1 MKFKFLLVVLL
12 SLTIAACSGKK
23 VDEADDLA
31 ADLDALNAQ
40 GTSAFEGLPGT
51 LPGIATDPTPQIAS
65 LPQSIISAPIT
76 PTPNFTLGTQEA
88 LRADAGDRIFF
99 QTNSSQ
105 LDGRAQ
111 AILSG
116 VAGWMNQNPSRTLTI
131 EGHADERGTR
141 EYNLALGES
150 RATTVKNFLS
160 SQGVST
166 SRLNSVSFGKERP
179 ASAGSNPR
187 AWALNRRSVFI
198 VR

>member
-1 MKFKFLLVVLL
+1 MKLKFLLVVLL
-12 SLTIAACSGKK
+12 SLTVAACGGKK
-23 VDEADDLA
+23 NDDSDDLA
-31 ADLDALNAQ
+31 ADLDALNAPS
-40 GTSAFEGLPGT
+40 TSAFEGVPGNLPSV
-51 LPGIATDPTPQIAS
+51 AFDPAPQVAS
-65 LPQSIISAPIT
+65 LPQPVISAPIT
-76 PTPNFTLGTQEA
+76 PTPQITIGTQEA

-99 QTNSSQ
+99 QTNSSE

-116 VAGWMNQNPSRTLTI
+116 VAGWLVQNPSRSITI

-141 EYNLALGES
+141 DYNLALGERRS
-150 RATTVKNFLS
+150 TV
-160 SQGVST
+160 
-166 SRLNSVSFGKERP
+166 FGKERP